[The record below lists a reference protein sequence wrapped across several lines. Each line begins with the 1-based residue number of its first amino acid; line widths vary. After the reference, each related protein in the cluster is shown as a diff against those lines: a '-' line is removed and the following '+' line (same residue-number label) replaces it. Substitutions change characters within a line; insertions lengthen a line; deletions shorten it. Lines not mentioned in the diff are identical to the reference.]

1 MSREQFE
8 TFAADYESNFTRNE
22 DDAGDEYANCTLQVM
37 WETWQACELSLKQQN
52 AELLETMSH
61 IIAADKTHY
70 EYTDRHSKNAAGDK
84 PKAGRRW
91 ATPREL
97 AQAAITKAGEVK

>member
-37 WETWQACELSLKQQN
+37 WETWQACELSLKQQR
-52 AELLETMSH
+52 AELLEVLDKLARLGNEPLFGNS
-61 IIAADKTHY
+61 IGNKIALDAILKAQGYKT
-70 EYTDRHSKNAAGDK
+70 
-84 PKAGRRW
+84 
-91 ATPREL
+91 
-97 AQAAITKAGEVK
+97 